1 MGLDPHDVRSNQLW
15 FGAGAFVGSTCAVNS
30 FSRRFVALLIIP
42 ALLLAAPTPAMANG
56 EIAPPAPDVT
66 SVNPSTG
73 VVEGD
78 AVTITG
84 TDLDTATVTV
94 GGESVT
100 ITTNTSTEIIFTAP
114 NLARTKSLVVTTAG
128 GSYDTVITF
137 AVVCPETF
145 SGGSGDSSDPFLI
158 SNASD
163 LAALHSDDLCWE
175 TNLLQTADID
185 MGGATWNHGIGSD
198 DSDSAEF
205 VGSYDG
211 GGYTISNLSISTTD
225 DYAGLFG
232 EVYTNG
238 EIRNVGFTGNVS
250 ATRTSS
256 FSCDAGGLVG
266 RLYQASVHN
275 SFATGNVSTTES
287 SCDAGGLIGE
297 LVSSTVTTSYATGS
311 VTTNG
316 AGTYV
321 GGLIGKISNSP
332 TRVSDSYANGDATSQ
347 YTGGA
352 TRAGG
357 LIGLLAKTSDIRTS
371 YATGDA
377 SVPSGDAGGL
387 IATAD
392 GYTGDPLTDSFA
404 SGTPDNSDPSNTE
417 GTFVTTTELAT
428 LATFTDAGWSIAAGW
443 SASTPPLWGICSGYN
458 NGYPFLNGT
467 LAADPCPAPAPDPGP
482 APAPAPQ
489 PTPQPAS
496 EENNDDDATPA
507 APTQTPVTPVSFT
520 DPADVTA
527 AQVEAFSPA
536 QVATIPARQVTELP
550 ATAIAAISP
559 DQAAA
564 LSRAQLNALRGR
576 QTSSLTPQTVA
587 ALPAEAIT
595 GLRPAAAKRL
605 TPAAVAAMQ
614 PDQVAA
620 LRPVAIA
627 RMTPAQFRAMDAEQL
642 AAMTPAQTAR
652 IKTKRLRA
660 LKPKTLADM
669 TPEAFARIP
678 ARRLANLRPR
688 QVRALTPEQL
698 DALTPEQR
706 RAL

>member
-1 MGLDPHDVRSNQLW
+1 MTARTQAKRL
-15 FGAGAFVGSTCAVNS
+15 
-30 FSRRFVALLIIP
+30 VALTSTAVLTLGLGSQVP
-42 ALLLAAPTPAMANG
+42 AHATGDISPAAAP
-56 EIAPPAPDVT
+56 VVS

-78 AVTITG
+78 AVTLGG
-84 TDLDTATVTV
+84 TDLDSATVTV

-100 ITTNTSTEIIFTAP
+100 ITSNTATEIIFTAP

-145 SGGSGDSSDPFLI
+145 SGGSGDFSNPFLI

-163 LAALHSDDLCWE
+163 LTDLHGNDLCWE
-175 TNLLQTADID
+175 SDLLQTADID
-185 MGGATWNHGIGSD
+185 MGGATWQHGIGSD

-205 VGSYDG
+205 VGTYDG

-232 EVYTNG
+232 EVSTNG
-238 EIRNVGFTGNVS
+238 EIRNVGFTGDVS

-275 SFATGNVSTTES
+275 SFATGNVSTTGS

-311 VTTNG
+311 VTTNE
-316 AGTYV
+316 AGTYA

-332 TRVSDSYANGDATSQ
+332 TRVSDSYAHGDVTSQ

-377 SVPSGDAGGL
+377 TVPSGDAGGL

-404 SGTPDNSDPSNTE
+404 SGTPDNSDSSNTE
-417 GTFVTTTELAT
+417 GTFVTTSELAT

-443 SASTPPLWGICSGYN
+443 SAGTPPTWGICSGYN
-458 NGYPFLNGT
+458 NGYPFLNDT
-467 LAADPCPAPAPDPGP
+467 LSADPCPAPAPDPGP
-482 APAPAPQ
+482 APAPAPTPQ
-489 PTPQPAS
+489 PTSEPASDENDDAPASPAPTPQ
-496 EENNDDDATPA
+496 T
-507 APTQTPVTPVSFT
+507 VTPVSFT
-520 DPADVTA
+520 DPEEVTA
-527 AQVEAFSPA
+527 VEVEALSPA
-536 QVATIPARQVTELP
+536 QVATIPSRQVTELP
-550 ATAIAAISP
+550 AAAIAAISP

-564 LSRAQLNALRGR
+564 LSRGQLNALRGR

-587 ALPAEAIT
+587 ALSSEAIT
-595 GLRPAAAKRL
+595 GLRPAAAAKL
-605 TPAAVAAMQ
+605 IPAAIAAMQ
-614 PDQVAA
+614 PEQVAA

-627 RMTPAQFRAMDAEQL
+627 RMTPRQFRAMDAEQL

-652 IKTKRLRA
+652 IKAKRLRA
-660 LKPKTLADM
+660 LKPQVLANM

-688 QVRALTPEQL
+688 QLRALTTEQL
-698 DALTPEQR
+698 QALSPEQR
-706 RAL
+706 RALRG

>member
-1 MGLDPHDVRSNQLW
+1 MNPREQAQRVVAMTS
-15 FGAGAFVGSTCAVNS
+15 AV
-30 FSRRFVALLIIP
+30 VLALGITSQVP
-42 ALLLAAPTPAMANG
+42 AHATGDISSAAAP
-56 EIAPPAPDVT
+56 VVS

-78 AVTITG
+78 AVTLGG
-84 TDLDTATVTV
+84 TDLDSATVTV

-100 ITTNTSTEIIFTAP
+100 ITTNTSTEIVFTAP

-128 GSYDTVITF
+128 GSDSTVITF

-163 LAALHSDDLCWE
+163 LSALHNNDLCWE

-250 ATRTSS
+250 AARTSS
-256 FSCDAGGLVG
+256 YSCHAGGLVGYLNQGTVSDSFAFGTVSTTGSSCYAGGLVGDSNGGTIERSFSSATVTTTGSSADAGGLVG
-266 RLYQASVHN
+266 RFRNSSSVAN
-275 SFATGNVSTTES
+275 SYATGDATTSYPTGST
-287 SCDAGGLIGE
+287 DAGGLIGQA
-297 LVSSTVTTSYATGS
+297 SD
-311 VTTNG
+311 
-316 AGTYV
+316 GT
-321 GGLIGKISNSP
+321 IS
-332 TRVSDSYANGDATSQ
+332 D
-347 YTGGA
+347 
-352 TRAGG
+352 
-357 LIGLLAKTSDIRTS
+357 S

-377 SVPSGDAGGL
+377 TVPRGDAGAFVG
-387 IATAD
+387 
-392 GYTGDPLTDSFA
+392 
-404 SGTPDNSDPSNTE
+404 DNSATVTNSFRSGSPDQGA
-417 GTFVTTTELAT
+417 GTQVTTTELAT

-458 NGYPFLNGT
+458 NGYPFLNST
-467 LAADPCPAPAPDPGP
+467 LSADPCPAPAPDPAP

-489 PTPQPAS
+489 PTSEPTSEPAS
-496 EENNDDDATPA
+496 EEQNDDAPAPA
-507 APTQTPVTPVSFT
+507 ASSPAPLTPVSFT

-527 AQVEAFSPA
+527 VQVEALSPA
-536 QVATIPARQVTELP
+536 QVATIPARQMTELP
-550 ATAIAAISP
+550 ADAVAALTP
-559 DQAAA
+559 KQAAA

-576 QTSSLTPQTVA
+576 QTSALTPRTVA
-587 ALPAEAIT
+587 ALPPETIV
-595 GLRPAAAKRL
+595 GMRPAAAANLK
-605 TPAAVAAMQ
+605 PAAVAAMT
-614 PDQVAA
+614 PTQVAA
-620 LRPVAIA
+620 LRPKAIA
-627 RMTPAQFRAMDAEQL
+627 RMKPRQFRAMDAEQI

-660 LKPKTLADM
+660 LKPKVLAAM
-669 TPEAFARIP
+669 TPAAFAGIP
-678 ARRLANLRPR
+678 AARLANLRPR
-688 QVRALTPEQL
+688 QTR
-698 DALTPEQR
+698 ALTPEQR
-706 RAL
+706 RVLEVG

>member
-1 MGLDPHDVRSNQLW
+1 MNPREQAKRVVAMTS
-15 FGAGAFVGSTCAVNS
+15 AV
-30 FSRRFVALLIIP
+30 VLALGITSQVP
-42 ALLLAAPTPAMANG
+42 AHATGDISSAAAP
-56 EIAPPAPDVT
+56 VVS

-78 AVTITG
+78 AVTLGG
-84 TDLDTATVTV
+84 TDLDSATVTV

-100 ITTNTSTEIIFTAP
+100 LTTNTSTEIVFTAP

-128 GSYDTVITF
+128 GSDSTVITF

-163 LAALHSDDLCWE
+163 LSALHNNDLCWE

-211 GGYTISNLSISTTD
+211 GGHTISNLSISTTD

-266 RLYQASVHN
+266 RLYQASVHS

-428 LATFTDAGWSIAAGW
+428 LATFTDAGWSIATGW
-443 SASTPPLWGICSGYN
+443 ASSSPPLWGICSGYN
-458 NGYPFLNGT
+458 NGYPFLNST
-467 LAADPCPAPAPDPGP
+467 LSADPCPAPAPDPAP

-489 PTPQPAS
+489 PTSDPAS
-496 EENNDDDATPA
+496 EEQNDDARAPA
-507 APTQTPVTPVSFT
+507 PSSPAPFTPVSFT

-527 AQVEAFSPA
+527 VQVEALSPA
-536 QVATIPARQVTELP
+536 QVATIPARQMTELP
-550 ATAIAAISP
+550 ADAVAALTP
-559 DQAAA
+559 KQAAA

-576 QTSSLTPQTVA
+576 QTSALTPRTVA
-587 ALPAEAIT
+587 ALQPETIV
-595 GLRPAAAKRL
+595 GMRPAAAANLK
-605 TPAAVAAMQ
+605 PAAVAAMT
-614 PDQVAA
+614 PTQVAA
-620 LRPVAIA
+620 LRPKAIA
-627 RMTPAQFRAMDAEQL
+627 RMKPRQFRAMDAEQI

-660 LKPKTLADM
+660 LKPKVLAAM
-669 TPEAFARIP
+669 TPAAFAGIP
-678 ARRLANLRPR
+678 AARLANLRPR
-688 QVRALTPEQL
+688 QTRALTS
-698 DALTPEQR
+698 EQR
-706 RAL
+706 RVLQVG

>member
-1 MGLDPHDVRSNQLW
+1 MNPREQAQRVVAMTS
-15 FGAGAFVGSTCAVNS
+15 AV
-30 FSRRFVALLIIP
+30 VLALGITSQVP
-42 ALLLAAPTPAMANG
+42 AHATGDISSAAAP
-56 EIAPPAPDVT
+56 VVS

-78 AVTITG
+78 AVTLGG
-84 TDLDTATVTV
+84 TDLDSATVTV

-100 ITTNTSTEIIFTAP
+100 LTTNTSTEIVFTAP

-128 GSYDTVITF
+128 GSDSTVITF

-163 LAALHSDDLCWE
+163 LSALHNNDLCWE

-266 RLYQASVHN
+266 RLYQASVHS

-311 VTTNG
+311 VTTSG

-332 TRVSDSYANGDATSQ
+332 TRVSDSYANGDATSL

-387 IATAD
+387 IATAN

-443 SASTPPLWGICSGYN
+443 ASSSPPLWGICSGYN
-458 NGYPFLNGT
+458 NGYPFLNDT
-467 LAADPCPAPAPDPGP
+467 LSADPCPAPAPDP

-489 PTPQPAS
+489 PTSEPAS
-496 EENNDDDATPA
+496 TKNNDDTPA
-507 APTQTPVTPVSFT
+507 SPTAPPAPEPVAPVSFT
-520 DPADVTA
+520 DPAEVTA
-527 AQVEAFSPA
+527 AEVEALSPA

-550 ATAIAAISP
+550 AAAIAAISP

-576 QTSSLTPQTVA
+576 QASSLTPTAVA
-587 ALPAEAIT
+587 ALPAEAVI
-595 GLRPAAAKRL
+595 GLRPAAAANLK
-605 TPAAVAAMQ
+605 PVAVAAMT
-614 PDQVAA
+614 PTQVAA
-620 LRPVAIA
+620 LRPKAIA
-627 RMTPAQFRAMDAEQL
+627 RMTPAQFRAMNGGQL
-642 AAMTPAQTAR
+642 AAMTPAQASR
-652 IKTKRLRA
+652 IKTERLRA
-660 LKPKTLADM
+660 IKPRALADL

-678 ARRLANLRPR
+678 AERLANLRPR
-688 QVRALTPEQL
+688 QIRALTAAQL
-698 DALTPEQR
+698 RALKAEQR
-706 RAL
+706 RALRS